1 MDDAL
6 EVVYTLGVSSSVGVV
21 LDQLYGY
28 GASHVDPGE
37 GEGEYYVVWSHID
50 CRRTFER
57 GCGVS
62 PSMLLSND

>member
-6 EVVYTLGVSSSVGVV
+6 EVMYTFGVSCSVGTMV
-21 LDQLYGY
+21 DQLYMF

-37 GEGEYYVVWSHID
+37 GEGEYYVVWPSID
-50 CRRTFER
+50 RRRTFENGR
-57 GCGVS
+57 GVS